1 MSTTNTVSKIDA
13 VRFLFVQ
20 KKVGSIGKSIYRKQQ
35 MGLKVPKEER
45 AEYDEFKKEYEET
58 KLELEKRIKKLNT

>member
-1 MSTTNTVSKIDA
+1 MSNTNAVSKIDA

-20 KKVGSIGKSIYRKQQ
+20 KKVGSIGKSIYRKEQ
-35 MGLKVPKEER
+35 MGLKVPQEEKET
-45 AEYDEFKKEYEET
+45 YNEFKKEYDTT